1 MITFGYV
8 LLNYP
13 TPKGGRNRFLDWLKE
28 TTGWVKHKDCEKYFI
43 QEYFD
48 SWQIA
53 TVEELDTL
61 YHAYLKLHP
70 YHGRRIELKKFGYIR
85 DIKMDSLPVYVQKK
99 VKRLNSER
107 AI

>member
-13 TPKGGRNRFLDWLKE
+13 TPKGGRNLFLDWLKE
-28 TTGWVKHKDCEKYFI
+28 TTDWVKHEDCEKYFI

-53 TVEELDTL
+53 TIKELDTL